1 MEVFQNPWVL
11 VPVLIMPVVI
21 IALAKSWKNLKDKK
35 AEKAASQNQEA

>member
-21 IALAKSWKNLKDKK
+21 IALAKSWKSLKDKK
-35 AEKAASQNQEA
+35 AENKQEA